1 MSQMTNKVTPAGTT
15 RLVEQR
21 WVARPQREVFAYT
34 ADFSNIQ
41 DWDPGVM
48 SSNKIT
54 DGPVGLG
61 TRYELEVRFG
71 SGTSPMIYEITVYE
85 PDHRVVLA
93 GSGEKLLATDEI
105 RFATHDNMTVIDY
118 TADLSFLNFFKYLGP
133 LLRPRLEKVG
143 EDALN
148 GLVKALDG

>member
-1 MSQMTNKVTPAGTT
+1 MSQMTNKTTPAGTT

-21 WVARPQREVFAYT
+21 WVSRPQHEVFAYT

-41 DWDPGVM
+41 DWDPGVI
-48 SSNKIT
+48 SSNKVT

-71 SGTSPMIYEITVYE
+71 SGAMLMIYEITVYE
-85 PDHRVVLA
+85 PDQRVVLG

-118 TADLSFLNFFKYLGP
+118 TADLTFLNFFKYLGP
-133 LLRPRLEKVG
+133 LLRSRLEKVG

>member
-1 MSQMTNKVTPAGTT
+1 MTNKRTPAGTT

-21 WVARPQREVFAYT
+21 WVARPQSEVFAYT

-41 DWDPGVM
+41 DWDPGVV

-54 DGPVGLG
+54 EGPVGVG
-61 TRYELEVRFG
+61 TRYDLEVRFG
-71 SGTSPMIYEITVYE
+71 AGTSPMVYEIAVYE

-93 GSGEKLLATDEI
+93 GRGEKLLATDEI

-148 GLVKALDG
+148 GLVQALDR

>member
-1 MSQMTNKVTPAGTT
+1 
-15 RLVEQR
+15 
-21 WVARPQREVFAYT
+21 
-34 ADFSNIQ
+34 
-41 DWDPGVM
+41 M

>member
-1 MSQMTNKVTPAGTT
+1 MTNKVTPAGTT